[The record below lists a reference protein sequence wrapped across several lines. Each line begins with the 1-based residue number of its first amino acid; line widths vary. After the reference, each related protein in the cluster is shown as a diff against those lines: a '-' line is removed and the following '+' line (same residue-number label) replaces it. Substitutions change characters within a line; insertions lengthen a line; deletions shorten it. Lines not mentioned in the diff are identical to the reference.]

1 MEHKYQESL
10 MNSCCQEGEQADE
23 NKDDVVGIGCL
34 YECVFCK
41 RGFNTAQALGGHMNI
56 HRRDRFSGN
65 KPATSTHPINR
76 QQQDHDVL
84 GHHHTPA
91 STFDHHRLVYRVDH
105 QPYTSLPAYF
115 PASSSSTTVLRPA
128 YGRYF
133 PDQQCNNHGDDDQK
147 QPENNLVV
155 SDHSGYGRRVLDIDL
170 EEKRQVMVGQEQE
183 LELGAST
190 WL

>member
-10 MNSCCQEGEQADE
+10 MNSCCQEGEQADQ

-56 HRRDRFSGN
+56 HRRDS
-65 KPATSTHPINR
+65 P
-76 QQQDHDVL
+76 
-84 GHHHTPA
+84 
-91 STFDHHRLVYRVDH
+91 
-105 QPYTSLPAYF
+105 TSLPAYF

-183 LELGAST
+183 LDLELRLGYDS
-190 WL
+190 